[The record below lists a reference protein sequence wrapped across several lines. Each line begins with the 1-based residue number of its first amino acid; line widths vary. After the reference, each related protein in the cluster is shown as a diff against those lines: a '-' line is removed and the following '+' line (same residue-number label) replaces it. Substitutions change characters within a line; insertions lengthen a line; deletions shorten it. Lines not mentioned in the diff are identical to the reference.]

1 MQIALQ
7 EKIRE
12 LRKKKK
18 FTLAQLSQKVGCSK
32 SYISQL
38 ENRKIVPSVSML
50 GRLASALDTQ
60 VAELLSENSY
70 DIQPDWHLRKNERRM
85 IHYPDGKVIG
95 QLLTRGVFQK
105 KMQPVITI
113 IEPGGTSDKIGK
125 MSHPPGSEEF
135 VLVLEGEIDFS
146 IGTKNLTLQK
156 GDTLYFK
163 GDLPHG
169 WANLGEKTARGSV
182 HLDTSGLGNFN
193 IMSSNGISM
202 KLGISFRDKSFRSA
216 TGAIKNR

>member
-1 MQIALQ
+1 LETNGTMQKVLQ
-7 EKIRE
+7 EKIKK

-18 FTLAQLSQKVGCSK
+18 FTLAQLAQKVGCSK

-50 GRLASALDTQ
+50 GRLAGALDTQ

-70 DIQPDWHLRKNERRM
+70 VLQRDWHLRKNERRM

-113 IEPGGTSDKIGK
+113 IKPGGKSDKTSKLI
-125 MSHPPGSEEF
+125 HPPGSEEF
-135 VLVLEGEIDFS
+135 VLVLEGEIDFW
-146 IGTKNLTLQK
+146 IGTDHLTLQE
-156 GDTLYFK
+156 GDTLYFQ
-163 GDLPHG
+163 GDLSHG
-169 WANLGEKTARGSV
+169 WANSGEKTAMV
-182 HLDTSGLGNFN
+182 LFTW
-193 IMSSNGISM
+193 
-202 KLGISFRDKSFRSA
+202 
-216 TGAIKNR
+216 TPPVW